1 MYLHTFHCVY
11 WTQLCTQNITY
22 LVQNYVIWNSGLSF
36 RSVSSHKLKACQ
48 SLYDWCCRCD
58 WWSESMD
65 DESKHVSHIILSS
78 SFPGPDLFVKN
89 VLEGRKCRHA
99 DALILSESD
108 GSPLFRH
115 TQKPRTASSFLSR
128 CASWLMQ
135 RCRYTPESVSNASRS
150 PPTWGHDT
158 LRLRSCS
165 CCWHRWWAASRTRPL
180 HSFAWHNNG
189 TPSLRS
195 SALTLSDSAS
205 VISLCTVGNT
215 FPWVGLNRAVPQD
228 CCTLGISASATI
240 E

>member
-1 MYLHTFHCVY
+1 MSARWRSHSLWERWLSVVQTHTKAADGE
-11 WTQLCTQNITY
+11 QLPLTLRFLCAD
-22 LVQNYVIWNSGLSF
+22 SG
-36 RSVSSHKLKACQ
+36 R
-48 SLYDWCCRCD
+48 
-58 WWSESMD
+58 
-65 DESKHVSHIILSS
+65 
-78 SFPGPDLFVKN
+78 
-89 VLEGRKCRHA
+89 
-99 DALILSESD
+99 
-108 GSPLFRH
+108 
-115 TQKPRTASSFLSR
+115 
-128 CASWLMQ
+128 LMQ

-215 FPWVGLNRAVPQD
+215 FPWVGFNRAVPQD